1 MFATRITSLH
11 MELVSCTRSLKP
23 FSSLPGDELFV
34 QGPDSSA
41 LSNAVSSGPPPAS
54 AKPHHLNL
62 FKTLLPK

>member
-1 MFATRITSLH
+1 MFATCITSLH
-11 MELVSCTRSLKP
+11 MELVSCTHSLKP

-62 FKTLLPK
+62 FKRLLPK